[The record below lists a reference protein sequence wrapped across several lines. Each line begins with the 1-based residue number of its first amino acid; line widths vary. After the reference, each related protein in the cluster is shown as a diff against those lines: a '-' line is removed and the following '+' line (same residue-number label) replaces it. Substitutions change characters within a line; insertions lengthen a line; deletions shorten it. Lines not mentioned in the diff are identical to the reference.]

1 MIFDDLAK
9 PVAILQKKWYENE
22 LKVHPPPPN
31 LLRTSNYHDS
41 NGSDSFKQ
49 DCSNVKKKYT
59 LKIKHSSKLRQ
70 LGNLFYQHV
79 FFSPWVPWDSLTDLN
94 ILGNKFLMITL
105 KQFWDLTDDRITWP
119 TFELALLGYLR
130 R

>member
-49 DCSNVKKKYT
+49 DCSNVKKKIHT
-59 LKIKHSSKLRQ
+59 KNKTFLETQ
-70 LGNLFYQHV
+70 TVGDLFYQHGF
-79 FFSPWVPWDSLTDLN
+79 FFSMGP
-94 ILGNKFLMITL
+94 LGFPHRSEY
-105 KQFWDLTDDRITWP
+105 F
-119 TFELALLGYLR
+119 
-130 R
+130 

>member
-1 MIFDDLAK
+1 MTFDDLAK

-49 DCSNVKKKYT
+49 DCSNVKKKNT

-79 FFSPWVPWDSLTDLN
+79 FFLHGSPGIPSQIW
-94 ILGNKFLMITL
+94 IFLGNKFLMITL

>member
-1 MIFDDLAK
+1 MN
-9 PVAILQKKWYENE
+9 KKYTP
-22 LKVHPPPPN
+22 PPPPN

-49 DCSNVKKKYT
+49 DCSNVKKKIHT
-59 LKIKHSSKLRQ
+59 KNKTVLETQ

-94 ILGNKFLMITL
+94 IFRK
-105 KQFWDLTDDRITWP
+105 
-119 TFELALLGYLR
+119 
-130 R
+130 

>member
-49 DCSNVKKKYT
+49 DCSNVKKKIHT
-59 LKIKHSSKLRQ
+59 KNKTFLETQTVGEFVLPTC
-70 LGNLFYQHV
+70 

-94 ILGNKFLMITL
+94 IFRK
-105 KQFWDLTDDRITWP
+105 
-119 TFELALLGYLR
+119 
-130 R
+130 